1 MSTPGA
7 NRRGLPGPR
16 PLPLVGARG
25 NFLPFVRD
33 PAGFMSGLR
42 RRYGE
47 IVSLARGTT
56 DCVFVFSPE
65 YNQEVLGNT
74 ALFHN
79 LDTRTSPLRVPPG
92 SALSRLFAGLTH
104 MNGDR
109 HQRQRRLVQPALQRR
124 RVEAYYSDI
133 MSVVERKLGGW
144 RAGQR
149 RDFYREMREL
159 TLAVAVKT
167 LVGLDPERGGD
178 EMCRLLDRWMG
189 LVFSLAAIALPFD
202 LPGFPYGRL
211 LALSEE
217 LEGVILKLVERKRAA
232 GAAQSDALSA
242 FMQAHDEDGGQLTD
256 GELVGQTNFLFMA
269 GHATTASA
277 LTWSLFLLAQ
287 HPRVMSDVLDEC
299 AGKLRGALPTFEQL
313 DELPYLDAAI
323 KEAMRLLP
331 PVLWWGR
338 MSAGPCALGPYE
350 LPGGTL
356 VIHSAYITHRISSR
370 YPQPDRFRPERW
382 LTAAPGPYEYIPF
395 SAGPRRCLGPT
406 FAMAEMKLILALLL
420 QRYGLALPAKV
431 KVNLGG
437 LMLSSPKGGLPVA
450 VAARGHKAGRS
461 EVRGNIRN
469 FVDLN

>member
-1 MSTPGA
+1 MS
-7 NRRGLPGPR
+7 RLH
-16 PLPLVGARG
+16 
-25 NFLPFVRD
+25 
-33 PAGFMSGLR
+33 

-56 DCVFVFSPE
+56 KCVFVFSPE

-79 LDTRTSPLRVPPG
+79 LDTRTSPLRIPPD

-109 HQRQRRLVQPALQRR
+109 HRRQRQLVLPALQRK
-124 RVEAYYSDI
+124 RVEAYYPD
-133 MSVVERKLGGW
+133 MVAVVEGKLGGW

-149 RDFYREMREL
+149 RDFHREMREL

-167 LVGLDPERGGD
+167 LVGLDAGRGGD

-202 LPGFPYGRL
+202 LPGLPYRRL
-211 LALSEE
+211 LSLSEE
-217 LEGVILKLVERKRAA
+217 LEGVILGLVERKRTT
-232 GAAQSDALSA
+232 GAAQNDALST
-242 FMQAHDEDGGQLTD
+242 FMQAHDEDGRQLTD
-256 GELVGQTNFLFMA
+256 SELVGQTNFLFMA

-287 HPRVMSDVLDEC
+287 HPQVMSDVLDEC
-299 AGKLRGALPTFEQL
+299 AGKLRGETPTFEQL
-313 DELPYLDAAI
+313 DELPYLEAAL
-323 KEAMRLLP
+323 KETMRLLP

-338 MSAGPCALGPYE
+338 ISAEPFTLGPYE
-350 LPGGTL
+350 LPAGTL

-370 YPQPDRFRPERW
+370 YPAPEKFWPERW
-382 LTAAPGPYEYIPF
+382 LTAHPGPYEYIPF

-406 FAMAEMKLILALLL
+406 FAMTEMKLVLAFLL

-431 KVNLGG
+431 KVDLGG
-437 LMLSSPKGGLPVA
+437 LMLSSPRDGLPV
-450 VAARGHKAGRS
+450 VVQARRQGGARS
-461 EVRGNIRN
+461 EVRGDIKNY
-469 FVDLN
+469 VDLN